1 MKVRNLANWYTAT
14 NSDTRLERRRFGKAV
29 RELRKAHNMSRLEL
43 AANMNVSIETVDRIE
58 RGCVDPNSNN
68 LKQKIY
74 WAATREVMRI
84 SV

>member
-1 MKVRNLANWYTAT
+1 MAVRNLANWYTAT
-14 NSDTRLERRRFGKAV
+14 NSDTRLERRRFGRSV
-29 RELRKAHNMSRLEL
+29 RELRQEYNMSRQEL
-43 AANMNVSIETVDRIE
+43 ADNMNVSIETVDRIE

-68 LKQKIY
+68 LRQKIY

>member
-14 NSDTRLERRRFGKAV
+14 DSDTRLERRRFGKAV
-29 RELRKAHNMSRLEL
+29 RELRKEHNMSRLEL
-43 AANMNVSIETVDRIE
+43 ATNMNVSVETVDRIE

-68 LKQKIY
+68 LRQKIY